1 MPLTVIPAQAGI
13 QWRRDAVVAK
23 TGRSCSPAC
32 VGMTSRDR
40 PRDRLKFRRRLPI
53 NWRTRVAP
61 AAPTTRRDMSEQNGS
76 KPLQLQYLTV
86 NLAQEEYGIDILA
99 VREIRGWTPVTRIP
113 QAPHY
118 VLGVLNLRGAI
129 VPVLDLRLRFG
140 LAREEYGAT
149 TVTVVIT
156 VAGRLFGVVVDG
168 VSDVLDVVEQDVR
181 PVPDMGT
188 AVDTEYLKGLT
199 SAAERMVLL
208 LDVDKLL
215 QPQDAQML
223 EAALPAVADVKAVA

>member
-1 MPLTVIPAQAGI
+1 MNDAANQAL
-13 QWRRDAVVAK
+13 DA
-23 TGRSCSPAC
+23 T
-32 VGMTSRDR
+32 
-40 PRDRLKFRRRLPI
+40 
-53 NWRTRVAP
+53 
-61 AAPTTRRDMSEQNGS
+61 
-76 KPLQLQYLTV
+76 QYLTV
-86 NLAQEEYGIDILA
+86 NLADEEYGVDILA

-113 QAPHY
+113 QAPSY

-140 LAREEYGAT
+140 LKREEYTAT
-149 TVTVVIT
+149 TVTVIVT
-156 VAGRLFGVVVDG
+156 VAGRNFGVVVDA
-168 VSDVLDVVEQDVR
+168 VSDVVDVDAAAVR

-199 SAAERMVLL
+199 SVGERMVLL
-208 LDVDKLL
+208 LDVDRLL

>member
-1 MPLTVIPAQAGI
+1 MSDNPQ
-13 QWRRDAVVAK
+13 
-23 TGRSCSPAC
+23 SE
-32 VGMTSRDR
+32 
-40 PRDRLKFRRRLPI
+40 
-53 NWRTRVAP
+53 AP
-61 AAPTTRRDMSEQNGS
+61 S
-76 KPLQLQYLTV
+76 QYLAV

-129 VPVLDLRLRFG
+129 VPVIDLRLRFG
-140 LAREEYGAT
+140 LEREAYDAT
-149 TVTVVIT
+149 TVTVIIT
-156 VAGRLFGVVVDG
+156 VAGRLFGVVVDS
-168 VSDVLDVVEQDVR
+168 VSDVLDIEPSATR

-199 SAAERMVLL
+199 TVAERMVLL

>member
-1 MPLTVIPAQAGI
+1 MSQTASLSQAQAVES
-13 QWRRDAVVAK
+13 AV
-23 TGRSCSPAC
+23 T
-32 VGMTSRDR
+32 
-40 PRDRLKFRRRLPI
+40 
-53 NWRTRVAP
+53 
-61 AAPTTRRDMSEQNGS
+61 
-76 KPLQLQYLTV
+76 QYLTV
-86 NLAQEEYGIDILA
+86 NLAQEEYAIDILA

-113 QAPHY
+113 QAPSY

-140 LAREEYGAT
+140 LVREEYSAT
-149 TVTVVIT
+149 TVTVIIT
-156 VAGRLFGVVVDG
+156 VAGRHFGAVVDG
-168 VSDVLDVVEQDVR
+168 VSDVLDVEASSIK

-199 SAAERMVLL
+199 SVGQRMVLL

>member
-1 MPLTVIPAQAGI
+1 
-13 QWRRDAVVAK
+13 
-23 TGRSCSPAC
+23 
-32 VGMTSRDR
+32 
-40 PRDRLKFRRRLPI
+40 
-53 NWRTRVAP
+53 
-61 AAPTTRRDMSEQNGS
+61 MSEQSRGDV
-76 KPLQLQYLTV
+76 LQSQYLTV
-86 NLAQEEYGIDILA
+86 NLANEEYGVDILA

-140 LAREEYGAT
+140 LEREEYSPT
-149 TVTVVIT
+149 TVTVIVT
-156 VAGRLFGVVVDG
+156 VNGRLFGVVVDG
-168 VSDVLDVVEQDVR
+168 VSDVLDVTSDRIR

-199 SAAERMVLL
+199 SVAERMVLL

-223 EAALPAVADVKAVA
+223 EAALPAAADVKAVA

>member
-1 MPLTVIPAQAGI
+1 MSEPAS
-13 QWRRDAVVAK
+13 RDAA
-23 TGRSCSPAC
+23 SS
-32 VGMTSRDR
+32 
-40 PRDRLKFRRRLPI
+40 
-53 NWRTRVAP
+53 
-61 AAPTTRRDMSEQNGS
+61 
-76 KPLQLQYLTV
+76 QYLTV
-86 NLAQEEYGIDILA
+86 NLLAEEYGIDILA

-140 LAREEYGAT
+140 LEREEYGPT
-149 TVTVVIT
+149 TVTVIVT
-156 VAGRLFGVVVDG
+156 VAGRLFGVVVDA
-168 VSDVLDVVEQDVR
+168 VSDVLEVAGDAIR

-199 SAAERMVLL
+199 SAGERMVLL

-223 EAALPAVADVKAVA
+223 EAALPAASDVKAVA

>member
-1 MPLTVIPAQAGI
+1 MNHPANP
-13 QWRRDAVVAK
+13 VA
-23 TGRSCSPAC
+23 T
-32 VGMTSRDR
+32 
-40 PRDRLKFRRRLPI
+40 
-53 NWRTRVAP
+53 
-61 AAPTTRRDMSEQNGS
+61 AAATAA
-76 KPLQLQYLTV
+76 QYLTV
-86 NLAQEEYGIDILA
+86 NLAQEEYAIDILA

-140 LAREEYGAT
+140 LVREEYGAT
-149 TVTVVIT
+149 TVTVVVT
-156 VAGRLFGVVVDG
+156 VANRLFGVVVDA
-168 VSDVLDVVEQDVR
+168 VCDVLDVSSDQVR

-199 SAAERMVLL
+199 SIEERMVLL

-223 EAALPAVADVKAVA
+223 DAALPAADEVKAVA

>member
-1 MPLTVIPAQAGI
+1 MNDAANQAM
-13 QWRRDAVVAK
+13 DA
-23 TGRSCSPAC
+23 T
-32 VGMTSRDR
+32 
-40 PRDRLKFRRRLPI
+40 
-53 NWRTRVAP
+53 
-61 AAPTTRRDMSEQNGS
+61 
-76 KPLQLQYLTV
+76 QYLTV
-86 NLAQEEYGIDILA
+86 NLADEEYGVDILA

-113 QAPHY
+113 QAPSY

-140 LAREEYGAT
+140 LKREEYTAT
-149 TVTVVIT
+149 TVTVIVT
-156 VAGRLFGVVVDG
+156 VAGRNFGVVVDA
-168 VSDVLDVVEQDVR
+168 VSDVVDVDAAAIR

-199 SAAERMVLL
+199 SIGERMVLL
-208 LDVDKLL
+208 LDVDRLL

>member
-1 MPLTVIPAQAGI
+1 
-13 QWRRDAVVAK
+13 
-23 TGRSCSPAC
+23 
-32 VGMTSRDR
+32 
-40 PRDRLKFRRRLPI
+40 
-53 NWRTRVAP
+53 
-61 AAPTTRRDMSEQNGS
+61 MSEHAPSEAIQS
-76 KPLQLQYLTV
+76 QYLTV
-86 NLAQEEYGIDILA
+86 HLAREEYAIDILA
-99 VREIRGWTPVTRIP
+99 VREIRGWTAVTRIP

-140 LAREEYGAT
+140 LPREDYDAT
-149 TVTVVIT
+149 TVTVIVT

-168 VSDVLDVVEQDVR
+168 VSDVLDVAADAVK

-199 SAAERMVLL
+199 AVAERMVLL

-223 EAALPAVADVKAVA
+223 EAALPAATDVKAVA

>member
-1 MPLTVIPAQAGI
+1 MQEETQAASVVQQLTFSLGP
-13 QWRRDAVVAK
+13 
-23 TGRSCSPAC
+23 
-32 VGMTSRDR
+32 
-40 PRDRLKFRRRLPI
+40 
-53 NWRTRVAP
+53 
-61 AAPTTRRDMSEQNGS
+61 
-76 KPLQLQYLTV
+76 
-86 NLAQEEYGIDILA
+86 EEYGIDILA

-140 LAREEYGAT
+140 LEREEYTAT
-149 TVTVVIT
+149 TVTVVVT
-156 VAGRLFGVVVDG
+156 VAGRLFGVVVDA
-168 VSDVLDVVEQDVR
+168 VSDVLDVESDKVR

-199 SAAERMVLL
+199 SIEERMVLL

-223 EAALPAVADVKAVA
+223 EAALPAATEVKAVA